1 MGRSGQYQL
10 VRETQGQKGMGW
22 YGQNVRAQYQ
32 LVRAMGEG
40 TGWYGLVKQNG
51 MEPVQANWYGGSTD
65 YGAGTVRGPHIPCV
79 QPIP

>member
-1 MGRSGQYQL
+1 MDCNNFCYRPFLSLWIEILITFFQHSKKKMGRSGQYQL

-40 TGWYGLVKQNG
+40 TGW
-51 MEPVQANWYGGSTD
+51 
-65 YGAGTVRGPHIPCV
+65 
-79 QPIP
+79 